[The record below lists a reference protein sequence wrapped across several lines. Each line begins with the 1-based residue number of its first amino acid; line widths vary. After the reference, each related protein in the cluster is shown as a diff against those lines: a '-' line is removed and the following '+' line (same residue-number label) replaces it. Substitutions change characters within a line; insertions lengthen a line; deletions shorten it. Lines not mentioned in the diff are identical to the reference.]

1 MLKEIVVQAPG
12 KIVLLEELLSRL
24 DKDIQGV
31 RLLPRKSLVD
41 SISTTLGTKVRR
53 KGKKKE
59 QYYQDFEMKSEVAPS
74 LLPETS
80 HSSPSTSVD
89 IEHPTNTDKSP
100 VHKQRVMEE
109 PRTCR
114 GKLSFTDVPE
124 QGVFSELA
132 TQIDDLEISTADL
145 EQGLLKEY
153 QQLQAQLHSA
163 HLQVQELTAKV
174 TTLEYEK
181 ESLNK
186 TLVNLEAA
194 FNAFETQANSISSKQ
209 DDIINLYKEILDS
222 GELIGGLLSL
232 SERNTIREE
241 IKKVEVIFN
250 IGLKTN
256 EVVDLLDKI
265 HPSFFNQMVE
275 KMKKGCPLITNILE
289 QLVLTSNAS
298 RNKKKTV
305 SMKMKAS
312 VHLLSSLMDVRNQK
326 AGNDIPLL
334 FGLLCLCYGAGPS
347 MIEVLQHLGLS
358 ESFPELV
365 RLLKKQLENY
375 KKIIH
380 LRVSESNPV
389 ITYQDNMQVKRT
401 SMRHLRLSKLQK
413 SKVKQGKMWDFTVR
427 GWRAA
432 DITGIEDMFDDPVNT
447 SESQKDVSKLKYED
461 TKI

>member
-1 MLKEIVVQAPG
+1 
-12 KIVLLEELLSRL
+12 
-24 DKDIQGV
+24 
-31 RLLPRKSLVD
+31 
-41 SISTTLGTKVRR
+41 
-53 KGKKKE
+53 
-59 QYYQDFEMKSEVAPS
+59 MKY
-74 LLPETS
+74 
-80 HSSPSTSVD
+80 
-89 IEHPTNTDKSP
+89 
-100 VHKQRVMEE
+100 VHKV
-109 PRTCR
+109 
-114 GKLSFTDVPE
+114 
-124 QGVFSELA
+124 
-132 TQIDDLEISTADL
+132 
-145 EQGLLKEY
+145 
-153 QQLQAQLHSA
+153 
-163 HLQVQELTAKV
+163 TAKV

-265 HPSFFNQMVE
+265 HPSLFNQMVE

-347 MIEVLQHLGLS
+347 MIEVLQHLG
-358 ESFPELV
+358 
-365 RLLKKQLENY
+365 
-375 KKIIH
+375 
-380 LRVSESNPV
+380 
-389 ITYQDNMQVKRT
+389 
-401 SMRHLRLSKLQK
+401 
-413 SKVKQGKMWDFTVR
+413 
-427 GWRAA
+427 
-432 DITGIEDMFDDPVNT
+432 
-447 SESQKDVSKLKYED
+447 
-461 TKI
+461 